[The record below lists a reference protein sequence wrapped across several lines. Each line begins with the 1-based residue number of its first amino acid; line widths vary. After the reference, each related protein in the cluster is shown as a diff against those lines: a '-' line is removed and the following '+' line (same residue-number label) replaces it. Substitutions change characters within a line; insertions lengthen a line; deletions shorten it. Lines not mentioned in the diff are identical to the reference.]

1 MRCTN
6 LGINREPLDGKV
18 SECRLLLLRVFR
30 YNETGR
36 PYGMTLTNDPNK
48 LDSESV
54 LSIAFGKRVGVSH
67 NAMVDGFGSLQP
79 R

>member
-1 MRCTN
+1 
-6 LGINREPLDGKV
+6 
-18 SECRLLLLRVFR
+18 
-30 YNETGR
+30 
-36 PYGMTLTNDPNK
+36 MTLTNDPNK

-54 LSIAFGKRVGVSH
+54 LSIAFGKRAGVSH